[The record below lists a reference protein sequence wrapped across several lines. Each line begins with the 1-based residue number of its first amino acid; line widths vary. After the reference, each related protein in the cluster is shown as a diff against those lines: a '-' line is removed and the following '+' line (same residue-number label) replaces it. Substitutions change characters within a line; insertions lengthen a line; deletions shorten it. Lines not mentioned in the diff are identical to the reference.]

1 MRPVVVAAAAV
12 TLEVARTRLYTAV
25 TDCDRSAVIT

>member
-1 MRPVVVAAAAV
+1 MRPVVVAADAV
-12 TLEVARTRLYTAV
+12 ALEVARTRRYSAV